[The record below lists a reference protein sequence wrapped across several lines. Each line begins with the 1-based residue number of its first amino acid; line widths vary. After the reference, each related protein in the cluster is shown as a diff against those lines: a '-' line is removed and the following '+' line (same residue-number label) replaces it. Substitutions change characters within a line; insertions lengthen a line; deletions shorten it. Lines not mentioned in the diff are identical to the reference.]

1 MDCVAVKPEW
11 KLYFFDWKALSCVL
25 NLVPGTLEIAFS
37 GFEIPAPGPPLK
49 KGTNEPLL
57 IQSVT
62 LFKHAGYL
70 NIIIETPD

>member
-70 NIIIETPD
+70 NYY